1 MDSKVHHAPQAILF
15 DMDGTLLITTQRSD
29 QSWQHVCAQFA
40 PRLGLPPDL
49 LFHALRESVA
59 AYRKDIEHD
68 AEKQRRD
75 RLDPFTVRRET
86 VEAALVHVGRENT
99 SLAAE
104 MVRTYEALREAHRE
118 LAPHALETLRTLRSR
133 EIQLGLLTNGN
144 ATYQRRK
151 IEHHHLAPFF
161 DCILIEEEFGTA
173 KSDPRIYLAALSQLQ
188 VTPQEAWM
196 VGDDVV
202 FDIAVPQQ
210 LGMVA
215 IWMDPARRGLPEK
228 SPVHPDAIIHSFPEL
243 LDLEKEVN
251 ASEDFCVVVIAVL
264 LEEQSLVFRQR
275 KARI

>member
-40 PRLGLPPDL
+40 PRFGLSPDL
-49 LFHALRESVA
+49 LLHALRERIT

-75 RLDPFTVRRET
+75 RLDPFTVRQET
-86 VEAALVHVGRENT
+86 VEAALVRVGLKDST
-99 SLAAE
+99 LAAE
-104 MVRTYEALREAHRE
+104 MVRAYEALREAHRE
-118 LAPHALETLRTLRSR
+118 LAPHALETLQTLWDRAMR
-133 EIQLGLLTNGN
+133 LALLTNGN

-151 IEHHHLAPFF
+151 IEQHHLAPFF

-173 KSDPRIYLAALSQLQ
+173 KSDPRIYLAALLQLQ

-196 VGDDVV
+196 VGDDVA

-210 LGMVA
+210 LGMMA

-228 SPVHPDAIIHSFPEL
+228 SPVHPDAIIHNLPEL
-243 LDLEKEVN
+243 LELEKE
-251 ASEDFCVVVIAVL
+251 ASTSA
-264 LEEQSLVFRQR
+264 
-275 KARI
+275 